1 MSSLP
6 ASLRDVRSFWACAV
20 SFNGY
25 RAAMAVVM
33 TPWRAHPNTSSARR
47 ASSPGRAVK
56 WATAHDRKRSCG
68 QRRKLGGGRRA
79 AGGADHD
86 EDAAYR
92 EALQAVLDGVSAD
105 ALHSSDERSR
115 DRALALVDVEVV
127 DSGGLNGDPK
137 LTRSGIR
144 GVDLGE
150 GDLLGPT
157 VLGDDNGFQA
167 GLPVS

>member
-1 MSSLP
+1 MPLHQQC
-6 ASLRDVRSFWACAV
+6 D
-20 SFNGY
+20 G
-25 RAAMAVVM
+25 VV
-33 TPWRAHPNTSSARR
+33 
-47 ASSPGRAVK
+47 
-56 WATAHDRKRSCG
+56 
-68 QRRKLGGGRRA
+68 
-79 AGGADHD
+79 GADVVGNRDDLVLVEHYSLG
-86 EDAAYR
+86 ETTQSTQPSDALAAPVR
-92 EALQAVLDGVSAD
+92 VDIRPDLGDATD